1 MVPAAVR
8 NNRHMKKISFKAIA
22 LGCLADW
29 AGTAAFSLIFGMF
42 AVGVETAHGM
52 RTEQAVD
59 FLQQWS
65 QTRAGA
71 LFSMLFGLGFT
82 GLGGYVAARIS
93 QQKTLINSVSIGC
106 IAILGGLP
114 LLSNAP
120 AAGVI
125 ISMALSIPAAI
136 LGGFYYT
143 KKFRF

>member
-1 MVPAAVR
+1 MPAAVR
-8 NNRHMKKISFKAIA
+8 DNGYMRKFNFKAIA

-42 AVGVETAHGM
+42 AVSVETAHGM

-65 QTRAGA
+65 QTPAGA
-71 LFSMLFGLGFT
+71 LFSMLVGLGFT

-93 QQKTLINSVSIGC
+93 HQETLINSVSIGG

-114 LLSNAP
+114 LLSNVP

-125 ISMALSIPAAI
+125 ISTALSIPAAT
-136 LGGFYYT
+136 LGGFFYT